1 MPDRSLVVGAEG
13 ALAYVV
19 VALADGSEGPAP
31 DPDAPPAVLDVK
43 QCSFE
48 PPVLTAR
55 AGTPL
60 EVRNSDALLH
70 NADVLAG
77 SRRPV
82 INVALPFKGSRV
94 RRLLP
99 TAPGVLQARC
109 DLHPWM
115 GAAIRTFEHPWFTIT
130 DASGHFRLRVPP
142 GTHSVLL
149 WHPRLPGVTRSVS
162 VHAGQ
167 TFRLDHT
174 WASEE
179 VRGTLQETQFP

>member
-1 MPDRSLVVGAEG
+1 M
-13 ALAYVV
+13 
-19 VALADGSEGPAP
+19 
-31 DPDAPPAVLDVK
+31 
-43 QCSFE
+43 
-48 PPVLTAR
+48 
-55 AGTPL
+55 
-60 EVRNSDALLH
+60 
-70 NADVLAG
+70 
-77 SRRPV
+77 
-82 INVALPFKGSRV
+82 ALPLKGSRV

-115 GAAIRTFEHPWFTIT
+115 GAAIRTS
-130 DASGHFRLRVPP
+130 DASGHFRLRMPP

-174 WASEE
+174 RASEE